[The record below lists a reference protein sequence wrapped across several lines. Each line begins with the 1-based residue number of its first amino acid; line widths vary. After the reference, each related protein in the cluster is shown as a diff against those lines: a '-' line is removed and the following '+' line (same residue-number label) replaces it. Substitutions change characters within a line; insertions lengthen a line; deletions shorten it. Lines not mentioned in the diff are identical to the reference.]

1 MAQRRG
7 LKVGLTGFAIALVGA
22 VAGFGG
28 FEIDQRWLSLTGFG
42 ITAAG
47 VMVGF
52 IGIVYGWITEG
63 KQAVTGSFKAAR
75 ELRNKI
81 VAPGSK
87 NNNQGQTP
95 IK

>member
-1 MAQRRG
+1 MTQRRG

-47 VMVGF
+47 VIVGF

-63 KQAVTGSFKAAR
+63 KQAITGSFEAAKN
-75 ELRNKI
+75 LRSKI
-81 VAPGSK
+81 VESK
-87 NNNQGQTP
+87 S
-95 IK
+95 KK